1 MSRGRV
7 LWHIGILSPKHI
19 RPGVAPIAHAR
30 GVGNTWIVNRVLL
43 PKPVVPL
50 KGWGTDSVDGRDV
63 RLVCDGHSWAF
74 CQTLGLHCGNNGKQQ
89 PADRRTSSEQ
99 AASYQTVA
107 ILFVKGRTSIGVV
120 AAVSRVFYL

>member
-74 CQTLGLHCGNNGKQQ
+74 WWPFFAGSAEVGACSTQLEVLQ
-89 PADRRTSSEQ
+89 
-99 AASYQTVA
+99 
-107 ILFVKGRTSIGVV
+107 
-120 AAVSRVFYL
+120 